1 MFSMHPI
8 FEVHATKKGG
18 LLFKR
23 ILVDY
28 NIVIIID
35 IIYLRIFLSLKFGL
49 KQSGMYLIYPILLYL
64 NLAIFDTS
72 R

>member
-1 MFSMHPI
+1 MHPI